1 MDPSANITDL
11 ISTLLFLFTG
21 WRACG
26 IFPQAYENLT
36 LRRHTPYCNGWVM
49 TPMKLMF
56 AVAFPLRLDVMIAK
70 TRGTITQNTAWH
82 RDMDWSRPR
91 PLRATHAAPGSL
103 QLFIG
108 T

>member
-1 MDPSANITDL
+1 
-11 ISTLLFLFTG
+11 
-21 WRACG
+21 
-26 IFPQAYENLT
+26 
-36 LRRHTPYCNGWVM
+36 
-49 TPMKLMF
+49 MKLMF

-82 RDMDWSRPR
+82 GDMDWSRPR